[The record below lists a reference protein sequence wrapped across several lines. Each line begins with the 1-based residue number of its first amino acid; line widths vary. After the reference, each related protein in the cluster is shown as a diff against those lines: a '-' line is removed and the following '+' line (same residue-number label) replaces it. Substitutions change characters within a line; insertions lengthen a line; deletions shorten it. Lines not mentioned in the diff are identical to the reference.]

1 MRFWHPALFAFLFLF
16 NVGDLLAKRADNEAA
31 TDAFFDGPILRWRV
45 VLPEESINRLR
56 THPRE
61 YVEGQVEVD
70 GRLYSGVGVRIKG
83 SAGSKR
89 PIDDR
94 PALTVDFNR
103 YNKGQRVFGMAK
115 IHLNN
120 SVQDPAYL
128 NESIASRTYRAA
140 GIPATRASHALV
152 ELNSRDLGL
161 YVVKEAYDEHY
172 LKRHFP
178 EDIGR
183 HGNLYDGGFVSDI
196 TRNLE
201 KDAGNGPTNHLDL
214 VQLRNASALPTL
226 ERRAALEKVL
236 DVDRFLSF
244 TAIQMTLDD
253 WDGYVRNRNNY
264 RVYFRP
270 DGRATFL
277 PSGMDQLLRNPNAPI
292 RDRFTGRVAASLLQ
306 TSRQRLE
313 LRDRILTLSSNV
325 LSESWLLQQVDEI
338 QARIDVALAHLPE
351 DQRERIINR
360 AERIPSRIQQR
371 LAFVR
376 RELAQWPDPLPPR
389 EPGTR
394 QPLGTA
400 NWSIYTQTGKADTDL
415 ALPFDGRETIHF
427 SALEPKTRATVRAT
441 LVLPAGRYRFH
452 GLARTEAVEALT
464 DDLGIGAGLRQTGV
478 TGTSHLEGTS
488 DWSPLT
494 HDFDHPEDGSIEFIV
509 ELKAHRGEAWFDRA
523 SLTLES
529 L

>member
-1 MRFWHPALFAFLFLF
+1 MRFWKPAFIAFLFLF
-16 NVGDLLAKRADNEAA
+16 TVSDLLAKRADNEAA
-31 TDAFFDGPILRWRV
+31 TDAFFHGPILRWRV
-45 VLPEESINRLR
+45 VLPTESINRLR
-56 THPRE
+56 TNPRE
-61 YVEGQVEVD
+61 YVEGQVEVE

-120 SVQDPAYL
+120 SVQDTTYL

-152 ELNSRDLGL
+152 ELNDRDLGL
-161 YVVKEAYDEHY
+161 FVVKEAYDEHY

-178 EDIGR
+178 EDKGR
-183 HGNLYDGGFVSDI
+183 HGNLYDGGFVTDI
-196 TRNLE
+196 TRNLGRNAE
-201 KDAGNGPTNHLDL
+201 GGPTNHLDL
-214 VQLRNASALPTL
+214 VQLRNASAQPVL

-270 DGRATFL
+270 DGRAVFL
-277 PSGMDQLLRNPNAPI
+277 PSGMDQLLRNPNGPL
-292 RDRFTGRVAASLLQ
+292 RDGFTGRIAASLLQ

-325 LSESWLLQQVDEI
+325 LSESWLLQQVIEVQD
-338 QARIDVALAHLPE
+338 RIDAALAQLPE
-351 DQRERIINR
+351 PRRERIVYNS
-360 AERIPSRIQQR
+360 ERVPSRIKQR

-376 RELAQWPDPLPPR
+376 RELAQWPDPLPAR

-394 QPLGTA
+394 QPLADA

-415 ALPFDGRETIHF
+415 ALPLDGRSTIHF
-427 SALEPKTRATVRAT
+427 RALEPKTRATVRAT

-452 GLARTEAVEALT
+452 GLARTQDVEALT
-464 DDLGIGAGLRQTGV
+464 DDLGIGAGLRLTGI

-494 HDFDHPEDGSIEFIV
+494 HDFDHPEDGAIEFIV

-523 SLTLES
+523 TLILES